1 MEITRTSKWIGE
13 EEDGEEDDESCEATL
28 WFTHSLL
35 LNTIV
40 VIYKGFLTF

>member
-28 WFTHSLL
+28 
-35 LNTIV
+35 
-40 VIYKGFLTF
+40 IYTQFIIKSYSSYL